1 MMSKKKVRILS
12 RKSDLAIIQ
21 AKEAGNNLLNKFPNL
36 EIEYLTKSTA
46 GDKDLKTPLS
56 EMSSPG
62 VFTDDLRNSLINKD
76 CDLIVHSWKDLPLD
90 LGHQTII
97 AGTMS
102 RADQRDILFIKKK
115 NISKIKNNN
124 RISVLS
130 SSPRRIYNLELFVKE
145 YLPFNIKESNF
156 INIRGNI
163 PTRFRKF
170 IEGEED
176 SFILAKAALD
186 RLINNNINEF
196 KKLSKI
202 IKKYINQCFWTIT
215 PLSINPTS
223 PGQGA
228 LAFEIRGEDKD
239 LKNIIKKIN
248 NTSDY
253 NCVERER
260 KILKNYGGGC
270 HQKIGVSFFKTN
282 FGLMHSARGEI
293 SANESFQYWKNENN
307 RNLINK
313 KIKFQEIFPENLN
326 NYKLFKRKTIDS
338 SVEEI
343 NKLINHCI
351 WISRNNALP
360 KKAKINL
367 DNIIW
372 TSGLKTW
379 RELVKRG
386 IWVNGTSDGMGEDFN
401 SNISSLTDYPW
412 IKFTHNSAPKTSIE
426 KRIKTYELIKKPIKF
441 NLNKKKYFYW
451 MSSSAFK
458 YALEENPSIIKGYHS
473 CGPGNTYKELKKVI
487 GEKNNLNIFLSY
499 NEWKNYLLGN

>member
-1 MMSKKKVRILS
+1 M
-12 RKSDLAIIQ
+12 
-21 AKEAGNNLLNKFPNL
+21 
-36 EIEYLTKSTA
+36 
-46 GDKDLKTPLS
+46 
-56 EMSSPG
+56 
-62 VFTDDLRNSLINKD
+62 
-76 CDLIVHSWKDLPLD
+76 
-90 LGHQTII
+90 
-97 AGTMS
+97 
-102 RADQRDILFIKKK
+102 
-115 NISKIKNNN
+115 
-124 RISVLS
+124 
-130 SSPRRIYNLELFVKE
+130 ELFVKE

-228 LAFEIRGEDKD
+228 LAFEIRSEDKY

-248 NTSDY
+248 ETSDY